1 MTQAAF
7 GTVEI
12 TPPLGVP
19 MGGNV
24 RADRAARGVH
34 DPLLATILVIE
45 SGATVVLISCD
56 LLGISAEFSAPIK
69 ESVAGQLGLP
79 ADHVIVFATHTH
91 SGPQVVRDSPTITA
105 EPGPAW
111 EKWMSETPGRIA
123 AAAVATAARRQPARL
138 EWNSA
143 TVQGLSFNR
152 RLHLRSGATCMN
164 FERPD
169 PADVLEPWGPV
180 DEELIVIRVSDEQGQ
195 PLGAFVHFTLHPAVL
210 VGEQWLLSRDFV
222 GPLVRT
228 VQEAI
233 GAVPVLFANG
243 AEGNVNHLDYR
254 LGRQGDPFTEIERIG
269 ARLGAA
275 AISAL
280 DSPVRMDDPAVSVTA
295 APVCLRQ
302 RPITPDMR
310 AGATE
315 ALARTGGRIPSLTDG
330 VPPEAYA
337 AWLLR
342 RASDYQPTVDI
353 RPAVVRLGDLTF
365 AFVPGEAF
373 VEFGNALRRKHS
385 RPVRVVALADASIG
399 YIPTAEAFGQ
409 GGYEVTFG
417 TSTIAP
423 GEGERLFNVID
434 DAVSGL

>member
-34 DPLLATILVIE
+34 DPLLASIMIVD
-45 SGATVVLISCD
+45 SVVLISCD
-56 LLGISAEFSAPIK
+56 LLSISAELSTPVK
-69 ESVAGQLGLP
+69 ESVSARLGIP

-91 SGPQVVRDSPTITA
+91 SGPQIVRDTPTVTA
-105 EPGPAW
+105 EPGTAW
-111 EKWMSETPGRIA
+111 ESWMREVPARIA
-123 AAAVATAARRQPARL
+123 AAAVETGSRLQPARL
-138 EWNSA
+138 DWNST
-143 TVQGLSFNR
+143 TVTGLSFNR
-152 RLHLRSGATCMN
+152 RLRLHSGATAMN

-169 PADVLEPWGPV
+169 PEGVREAWGPV
-180 DEELIVIRVSDEQGQ
+180 DEELIVLRIADEQGR
-195 PLGAFVHFTLHPAVL
+195 PLGALVHFTLHPAVL

-228 VQEAI
+228 VQDSL

-243 AEGNVNHLDYR
+243 AEGNINHLDYR
-254 LGRQGDPFTEIERIG
+254 LGRQGDPFAEIERIG

-280 DSPVRMDDPAVSVTA
+280 ESARPVADPEFGVAA
-295 APVCLRQ
+295 APVQLRQ
-302 RPITPDMR
+302 RPITPEML

-315 ALARTGGRIPSLTDG
+315 TLERSGGRIPSLTDG

-342 RASDYQPTVDI
+342 RAEDYQATVDV
-353 RPAVVRLGDLTF
+353 RPIVARLGEVTF

-373 VEFGNALRRKHS
+373 VEFGRSLRRNHPQ
-385 RPVRVVALADASIG
+385 PVRVVALADASIG
-399 YIPTAEAFGQ
+399 YLPTEAAFGQ